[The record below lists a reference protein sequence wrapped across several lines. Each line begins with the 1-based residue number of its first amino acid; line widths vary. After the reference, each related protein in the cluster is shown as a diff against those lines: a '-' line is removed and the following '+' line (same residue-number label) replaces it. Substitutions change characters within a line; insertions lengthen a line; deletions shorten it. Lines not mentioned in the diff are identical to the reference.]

1 MGDLSKNFSSSEF
14 ECPHCGE
21 VEIDPLLVATLQ
33 RIRDKAGTTVVVT
46 SGYRCPE
53 HNKRVGGVIERPDKP
68 GSGSQHLYGR
78 AADIYVPGWSNTQLL
93 NVIRTL
99 TVAKKIY
106 VGYAY
111 IIKNSNRAV
120 HIDVRIPESNTVR
133 GWMK

>member
-1 MGDLSKNFSSSEF
+1 MGDLSKNFSSEEY
-14 ECPHCGE
+14 ECPHCHQSPM
-21 VEIDPLLVATLQ
+21 DPLLISVLQ
-33 RIRDKAGTTVVVT
+33 IIRDHVKLPIVVN

-53 HNKRVGGVIERPDKP
+53 HNKRVGGVVERPDKP

>member
-14 ECPHCGE
+14 ECPHCHQSPM
-21 VEIDPLLVATLQ
+21 DPLLISILQ
-33 RIRDKAGTTVVVT
+33 IIRDHVKLPIVVN

-53 HNKRVGGVIERPDKP
+53 HNKRVGGVAN
-68 GSGSQHLYGR
+68 SQHIFGK
-78 AADIYVPGWSNTQLL
+78 AADIYVEGWSNKQLL
-93 NVIRTL
+93 DVIRSL

>member
-1 MGDLSKNFSSSEF
+1 MGNLSKNFSSSEF
-14 ECPHCGE
+14 ECPHCHQSPM
-21 VEIDPLLVATLQ
+21 DPLLISILQ
-33 RIRDKAGTTVVVT
+33 IIRNYVKLPIVVN

-53 HNKRVGGVIERPDKP
+53 HNKRVGGVAN
-68 GSGSQHLYGR
+68 SQHIFGK
-78 AADIYVPGWSNTQLL
+78 AADIYVEGWSNKQLL
-93 NVIRTL
+93 DVIRAL

>member
-14 ECPHCGE
+14 ECPHCHQSPM
-21 VEIDPLLVATLQ
+21 DPLLISVLQ
-33 RIRDKAGTTVVVT
+33 IIRDHVKLPIVVN

-53 HNKRVGGVIERPDKP
+53 HNKRVGGVAN
-68 GSGSQHLYGR
+68 SQHIFGK
-78 AADIYVPGWSNTQLL
+78 AADIYVEGWSNKQLL
-93 NVIRTL
+93 DVIRAL

-133 GWMK
+133 GWIK

>member
-1 MGDLSKNFSSSEF
+1 M
-14 ECPHCGE
+14 
-21 VEIDPLLVATLQ
+21 DPLLISVLQ
-33 RIRDKAGTTVVVT
+33 IIRDYVKLPIVVN

-53 HNKRVGGVIERPDKP
+53 HNKRVGGVAN
-68 GSGSQHLYGR
+68 SQHIFGK
-78 AADIYVPGWSNTQLL
+78 AADIYVEGWSNEQLL
-93 NVIRTL
+93 NVIRAL

>member
-1 MGDLSKNFSSSEF
+1 MGNLSKNFSSSEF
-14 ECPHCGE
+14 ECPHCHQSPM
-21 VEIDPLLVATLQ
+21 DPLLISVLQ
-33 RIRDKAGTTVVVT
+33 IIRDYVKLPIVVN

-53 HNKRVGGVIERPDKP
+53 HNKRVGGVAN
-68 GSGSQHLYGR
+68 SQHIFGK
-78 AADIYVPGWSNTQLL
+78 AADIYVEGWSNKQLL
-93 NVIRTL
+93 DVIRAL

>member
-14 ECPHCGE
+14 ECPHCHQSPM
-21 VEIDPLLVATLQ
+21 DPLLISVLQ
-33 RIRDKAGTTVVVT
+33 IIRDHVKLPIVVN

-53 HNKRVGGVIERPDKP
+53 YNKRVGGVAN
-68 GSGSQHLYGR
+68 SQHIFGK
-78 AADIYVPGWSNTQLL
+78 AADIYVEGWSNKQLL
-93 NVIRTL
+93 NVIRAL

>member
-1 MGDLSKNFSSSEF
+1 M
-14 ECPHCGE
+14 
-21 VEIDPLLVATLQ
+21 DPLLISVLQ
-33 RIRDKAGTTVVVT
+33 IIRDHVKLPIVVN

-53 HNKRVGGVIERPDKP
+53 HNKRVGGVDN
-68 GSGSQHLYGR
+68 SQHIFGK
-78 AADIYVPGWSNTQLL
+78 AADIYVEGWSNEQLL
-93 NVIRTL
+93 NVIRAL

-133 GWMK
+133 GGMK

>member
-1 MGDLSKNFSSSEF
+1 MGNLSKNFSSSEF
-14 ECPHCGE
+14 ECPHCHQSPM
-21 VEIDPLLVATLQ
+21 DPLLISVLQ
-33 RIRDKAGTTVVVT
+33 IIRDYVKLPIVVN

-53 HNKRVGGVIERPDKP
+53 HNKRVGGVAN
-68 GSGSQHLYGR
+68 SQHIFGK
-78 AADIYVPGWSNTQLL
+78 AADIYVEGWSNKQLL
-93 NVIRTL
+93 DVIRSL

>member
-1 MGDLSKNFSSSEF
+1 MGNLSKNFSSSEF
-14 ECPHCGE
+14 ECPHCHQSPM
-21 VEIDPLLVATLQ
+21 DPLLISVLQ
-33 RIRDKAGTTVVVT
+33 IIRDHVKLPIVVN

-53 HNKRVGGVIERPDKP
+53 HNKRVGGVAN
-68 GSGSQHLYGR
+68 SQHIFGK
-78 AADIYVPGWSNTQLL
+78 AADIYVEGWSNEQLL
-93 NVIRTL
+93 DVIRSL

>member
-14 ECPHCGE
+14 ECPHCHQSPM
-21 VEIDPLLVATLQ
+21 DPLLISVLQ
-33 RIRDKAGTTVVVT
+33 IIRDYVKLPIVVN

-53 HNKRVGGVIERPDKP
+53 HNKRVGGVAN
-68 GSGSQHLYGR
+68 SQHIFGK
-78 AADIYVPGWSNTQLL
+78 AADIYVEGWSNKQLL
-93 NVIRTL
+93 DVIRAL

-133 GWMK
+133 GWIK

>member
-14 ECPHCGE
+14 ECPHCHQSPM
-21 VEIDPLLVATLQ
+21 DPLLISVLQ
-33 RIRDKAGTTVVVT
+33 IIRDHVKLPIVVN

-53 HNKRVGGVIERPDKP
+53 HNKRVGGVAN
-68 GSGSQHLYGR
+68 SQHIFGK

-99 TVAKKIY
+99 TVSKKIY

>member
-14 ECPHCGE
+14 ECPHCHQSPM
-21 VEIDPLLVATLQ
+21 DPLLISVLQ
-33 RIRDKAGTTVVVT
+33 IIRDYVKLPIVVN

-53 HNKRVGGVIERPDKP
+53 HNKRVGGVAN
-68 GSGSQHLYGR
+68 SQHIFGK
-78 AADIYVPGWSNTQLL
+78 AADIYVEGWSNKQLL
-93 NVIRTL
+93 DVIRAL